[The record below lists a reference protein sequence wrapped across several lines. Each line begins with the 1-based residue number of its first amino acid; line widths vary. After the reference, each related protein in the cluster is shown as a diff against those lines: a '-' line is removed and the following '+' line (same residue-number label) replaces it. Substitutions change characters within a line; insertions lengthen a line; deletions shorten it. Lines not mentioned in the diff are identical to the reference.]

1 MNNKS
6 NTLRFRAA
14 CLTVCSLLMTAWL
27 PLAFAGSGHD
37 HDSDGGHE
45 HGKSS
50 HDHGH
55 ESAPATEAFYPDED
69 SASKTEPPQKTETH
83 QDDHHHDSHGDGNDH
98 HKH

>member
-14 CLTVCSLLMTAWL
+14 RLTVCSLLLTAWL

-69 SASKTEPPQKTETH
+69 SASKTEPAQKTETH
-83 QDDHHHDSHGDGNDH
+83 QDDHHHGSGNDH

>member
-1 MNNKS
+1 MNNNS

-14 CLTVCSLLMTAWL
+14 RLTVCSLLMTAWL
-27 PLAFAGSGHD
+27 PLSYAGSGHD
-37 HDSDGGHE
+37 HDSDDEHE

-69 SASKTEPPQKTETH
+69 GASKTEPLQKTETDP
-83 QDDHHHDSHGDGNDH
+83 DDHHHGSGNDH

>member
-14 CLTVCSLLMTAWL
+14 RLTVCSLLMTAWL
-27 PLAFAGSGHD
+27 PLSYAGSGHD
-37 HDSDGGHE
+37 HDSDGGH
-45 HGKSS
+45 
-50 HDHGH
+50 DHGR

-69 SASKTEPPQKTETH
+69 SAPKTEPPQKTETH
-83 QDDHHHDSHGDGNDH
+83 QDDHHHESGNDH